1 MVWLSVKHLQEDQ
14 FDAVYPLVRIAAPQ
28 LEADDWRHFARRL
41 MAGEGG
47 VLTVSAGDERPYGVA
62 VYRIDYSL
70 RHGRT
75 LQIELIVTFELKC
88 QAPARA
94 ALCEMLELI
103 ALAKDCETLML
114 VTDSKGYAASHSPK
128 ADHWASLGLDVDS
141 VIFTKRLMSQAADL
155 PAAVH
160 G

>member
-14 FDAVYPLVRIAAPQ
+14 FDAAYPLVRIAAPE
-28 LEADDWRHFARRL
+28 LSPDDWRHFARRL
-41 MAGEGG
+41 TAGEGG
-47 VLTVSAGDERPYGVA
+47 ILTVASGDGPPYGLA
-62 VYRIDYSL
+62 VYRVDYSL

-75 LQIELIVTFELKC
+75 LYVELIVTFEINL

-103 ALAKDCETLML
+103 GLAKDCESLTLS
-114 VTDSKGYAASHSPK
+114 TTSKGYAASHSPK
-128 ADHWASLGLDVDS
+128 ADHWAALGLAVDS
-141 VIFTKRLMSQAADL
+141 VLFTKKLTLHPADTL
-155 PAAVH
+155 ADFH